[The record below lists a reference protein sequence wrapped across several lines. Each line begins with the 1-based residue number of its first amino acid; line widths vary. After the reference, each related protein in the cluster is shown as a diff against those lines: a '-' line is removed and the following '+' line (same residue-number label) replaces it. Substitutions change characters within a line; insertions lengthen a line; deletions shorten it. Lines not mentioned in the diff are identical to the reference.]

1 MPFLLRTS
9 LSLVLLCIASLVMA
23 TAELD
28 YTPSQAKTAIEVIED
43 LSTKHYRKQPL
54 DDMLS
59 RKLLYQLIDN
69 LDPTKSYFL
78 QADIDEFEQWE
89 VRLDDMFKEG
99 DLSAGFHIYNR
110 YNQRAMARLQAN
122 ISLLEGGF
130 QFDLAKDEY
139 LPLDVDSNQ
148 WSATNSDSDDDWRKR
163 IKEAYLRLI
172 LNDKEPEAARELLI
186 KRYTNLI
193 KQLTQRDSED
203 VFQVV
208 MNSLT
213 SLYDPHTSYMSPRSM
228 ENFRIAMSL
237 SLTGIGAV
245 LQLEDEHTKIVRV
258 VPGGPADKQGVLQ
271 AGDKIIA
278 VGQGDEEKV
287 DVIGWRLDDVVD
299 LIRGPKDSIVRLEL
313 IPAKGESAG
322 SSRDISIVRDK
333 IQLEEQS
340 AKAEIIDVKTKEG
353 RYRIGVIEIPTF
365 YLDVD
370 AYYNRDPNFKSTTK
384 DVLRLLGELEQEN
397 VNGIILDLRN
407 NGGGFLQE
415 ATTLTDL
422 FIDPGP
428 IVQVQDSGQV
438 ISRNYRSRAEAY
450 YRGPLV
456 VLINRLSAS
465 ASEIFAGAIQDYG
478 RGLVV
483 GSQSFGKGTV
493 QVQLPV
499 REGQL
504 KLTES
509 KFYRVSG
516 NSTQHLGVVPDV
528 TLPSYYNID
537 KVGES
542 SEDNALPWDRIP
554 EAPHRRYN
562 LTLVSMQTLQERHE
576 YRLQQDPDLVH
587 LNDELVLMK
596 ERQKLKQLSLNEE
609 KRRVEVK
616 EYDGIL
622 LTLENKRRVAKAQPP
637 YATIEELR
645 AVDETEDGSKE
656 KSEEEKS
663 KPLSERDPLLYETGN
678 IISDYMSLAK
688 PPYAAGQ
695 TTLR

>member
-1 MPFLLRTS
+1 MPLLLRSTLTLMLLCLTS
-9 LSLVLLCIASLVMA
+9 LA

-28 YTPSQAKTAIEVIED
+28 YTPSQAKTAIEVIEE

-54 DDMLS
+54 DDELS
-59 RKLLYQLIDN
+59 SRLLLELIDN
-69 LDPTKSYFL
+69 LDPTKSYLL
-78 QADIDEFEQWE
+78 QEDITEFQQWE
-89 VRLDDMFKEG
+89 TRLDDMFRDG
-99 DLSAGFHIYNR
+99 DLSAGFFIYNR
-110 YNQRAMARLQAN
+110 YNQRTMARLQEN
-122 ISLLEGGF
+122 ISLLESDF
-130 QFDLAKDEY
+130 QFDLTKDEY
-139 LPLDVDSNQ
+139 LPVEVDNNQ
-148 WSATNSDSDDDWRKR
+148 WPATNADADDEWRKR
-163 IKEAYLRLI
+163 IKEAYLRLM

-186 KRYTNLI
+186 KRYTNLH
-193 KQLTQRDSED
+193 KQLGQRDSED
-203 VFQVV
+203 IFQLI
-208 MNSLT
+208 MNSLA
-213 SLYDPHTSYMSPRSM
+213 SLYDPHTAYMSPRSM

-258 VPGGPADKQGVLQ
+258 VPGGPADKQGILK
-271 AGDKIIA
+271 AGDKVIA

-313 IPAKGESAG
+313 IQAQGESVG
-322 SSRDISIVRDK
+322 NSRDISIVRDK
-333 IQLEEQS
+333 LQLEEQS
-340 AKAEIIDVKTKEG
+340 AKAEVIDVHTEAGK
-353 RYRIGVIEIPTF
+353 YSVGVIEIPAF
-365 YLDVD
+365 YLDID
-370 AYYNRDPNFKSTTK
+370 AYYNRDPDFKSTTK
-384 DVLRLLGELEQEN
+384 DVLQLLQDLEKQN
-397 VNGIILDLRN
+397 VDGIILDLRN

-428 IVQVQDSGQV
+428 IVQVQHSDQL
-438 ISRNYRSRAEAY
+438 ISRNYRSRADAY

-483 GSQSFGKGTV
+483 GGQSFGKGTV

-516 NSTQHLGVVPDV
+516 NSTQHLGVVPDIQ
-528 TLPSYYNID
+528 LPSFYDVD

-554 EAPHRRYN
+554 AAPHRRYN
-562 LTLVSMQTLQERHE
+562 LTRVPMQTLEERHE
-576 YRLQQDPDLVH
+576 YRLKMDPDLVH
-587 LNDELVLMK
+587 LHDKLALIK
-596 ERQKLKQLSLNEE
+596 ERQKVKQLSLNEI
-609 KRRVEVK
+609 KRRGEAK
-616 EYDGIL
+616 EYDTVL
-622 LTLENKRRVAKAQPP
+622 LSLENKRRLAKELTLYPSV
-637 YATIEELR
+637 EEWR
-645 AVDETEDGSKE
+645 AVEEP
-656 KSEEEKS
+656 EEEGEDDR
-663 KPLSERDPLLYETGN
+663 PLAEKDPILYEAGN
-678 IISDYMSLAK
+678 IMSDYMSLAK
-688 PPYAAGQ
+688 SPVQQAKQP
-695 TTLR
+695 

>member
-1 MPFLLRTS
+1 
-9 LSLVLLCIASLVMA
+9 MA

-645 AVDETEDGSKE
+645 DVDETEDGSKE

-678 IISDYMSLAK
+678 IISDYMTLAK
-688 PPYAAGQ
+688 PPMQQAKQ
-695 TTLR
+695 P

>member
-1 MPFLLRTS
+1 
-9 LSLVLLCIASLVMA
+9 MA

-28 YTPSQAKTAIEVIED
+28 YTPNQAKTAIEVIEE

-54 DDMLS
+54 DDELS
-59 RKLLYQLIDN
+59 SKLLHELIDN
-69 LDPTKSYFL
+69 LDPTKSYLL
-78 QADIDEFEQWE
+78 QEDITEFQQWE
-89 VRLDDMFKEG
+89 TRLDDMFREG
-99 DLSAGFHIYNR
+99 DLSAGFFIYNR
-110 YNQRAMARLQAN
+110 YNQRTMARLQEN
-122 ISLLEGGF
+122 ISLLESDF
-130 QFDLAKDEY
+130 QFDLTKDEY
-139 LPLDVDSNQ
+139 LPVEVDNNQ
-148 WSATNSDSDDDWRKR
+148 WPATNTDADDEWRKR
-163 IKEAYLRLI
+163 IKEAYLRLM

-186 KRYTNLI
+186 KRYTNLH
-193 KQLTQRDSED
+193 KQLGQRDSED
-203 VFQVV
+203 IFQLI
-208 MNSLT
+208 MNSLA
-213 SLYDPHTSYMSPRSM
+213 SLYDPHTAYMSPRSM

-258 VPGGPADKQGVLQ
+258 VPGGPADKQGILK
-271 AGDKIIA
+271 AGDKVIA

-313 IPAKGESAG
+313 IQAQGESVG
-322 SSRDISIVRDK
+322 NSRDISIVRDK

-340 AKAEIIDVKTKEG
+340 AQAEVIHVQTDAGK
-353 RYRIGVIEIPTF
+353 YSLGVIEIPAF

-370 AYYNRDPNFKSTTK
+370 AYYNRDPDFKSTTK
-384 DVLRLLGELEQEN
+384 DVLQLLQDLEKQN
-397 VNGIILDLRN
+397 VDGIILDLRN

-428 IVQVQDSGQV
+428 IVQVQHSDQL
-438 ISRNYRSRAEAY
+438 ISRNYRSRADAY

-483 GSQSFGKGTV
+483 GGQSFGKGTV

-516 NSTQHLGVVPDV
+516 NSTQHLGVVPDIQ
-528 TLPSYYNID
+528 LPSFYDVD

-554 EAPHRRYN
+554 AAPHRRYN
-562 LTLVSMQTLQERHE
+562 LTRVPMQTLQERHE
-576 YRLQQDPDLVH
+576 YRLKMDPDLVH
-587 LNDELVLMK
+587 LHDKLALIK
-596 ERQKLKQLSLNEE
+596 ERQKVKQLSLNEI
-609 KRRVEVK
+609 KRRGEAK
-616 EYDGIL
+616 EYDTVL
-622 LTLENKRRVAKAQPP
+622 LSLENKRRLAKELPLYP
-637 YATIEELR
+637 SIEEWR
-645 AVDETEDGSKE
+645 AVEEP
-656 KSEEEKS
+656 EEEGDDDR
-663 KPLSERDPLLYETGN
+663 PLAEKDPILYEVGN
-678 IISDYMSLAK
+678 IMSDYMSLAK
-688 PPYAAGQ
+688 SPVQQAKQP
-695 TTLR
+695 

>member
-1 MPFLLRTS
+1 MPLLLRSTLTLILLSLTS
-9 LSLVLLCIASLVMA
+9 LA

-28 YTPSQAKTAIEVIED
+28 YTPNQAKTAIEVIEE

-54 DDMLS
+54 DDELS
-59 RKLLYQLIDN
+59 SKLLHELIDN
-69 LDPTKSYFL
+69 LDPTKSYLL
-78 QADIDEFEQWE
+78 QEDITEFQQWE
-89 VRLDDMFKEG
+89 TRLDDMFREG
-99 DLSAGFHIYNR
+99 DLSAGFFIYNR
-110 YNQRAMARLQAN
+110 YNQRTMARLQEN
-122 ISLLEGGF
+122 ISLLESDF
-130 QFDLAKDEY
+130 QFDLTKDEY
-139 LPLDVDSNQ
+139 LPVEVDNNQ
-148 WSATNSDSDDDWRKR
+148 WPATNTDADDEWRKR
-163 IKEAYLRLI
+163 IKEAYLRLM

-186 KRYTNLI
+186 KRYTNLH
-193 KQLTQRDSED
+193 KQLGQRDSED
-203 VFQVV
+203 IFQLI
-208 MNSLT
+208 MNSLA
-213 SLYDPHTSYMSPRSM
+213 SLYDPHTAYMSPRSM

-258 VPGGPADKQGVLQ
+258 VPGGPADKQGILK
-271 AGDKIIA
+271 AGDKVIA

-313 IPAKGESAG
+313 IQAQGESVG

-340 AKAEIIDVKTKEG
+340 AQAEVIHVQTDAGK
-353 RYRIGVIEIPTF
+353 YSLGVIEIPAF

-370 AYYNRDPNFKSTTK
+370 AYYNRDPDFKSTTK
-384 DVLRLLGELEQEN
+384 DVLQLLQDLEKQN
-397 VNGIILDLRN
+397 VDGIILDLRN

-428 IVQVQDSGQV
+428 IVQVQHSDQL
-438 ISRNYRSRAEAY
+438 ISRNYRSRADAY

-483 GSQSFGKGTV
+483 GGQSFGKGTV

-516 NSTQHLGVVPDV
+516 NSTQHLGVVPDIQ
-528 TLPSYYNID
+528 LPSFYDID

-554 EAPHRRYN
+554 AAPHRRYN
-562 LTLVSMQTLQERHE
+562 LTRVPMQTLQERHE
-576 YRLQQDPDLVH
+576 YRLKMDPDLVH
-587 LNDELVLMK
+587 LHDKLALIK
-596 ERQKLKQLSLNEE
+596 ERQKVKQLSLNEI
-609 KRRVEVK
+609 KRRGEAK
-616 EYDGIL
+616 EYDTVL
-622 LTLENKRRVAKAQPP
+622 LSLENKRRLAKELPLYP
-637 YATIEELR
+637 SIEEWR
-645 AVDETEDGSKE
+645 AVEEP
-656 KSEEEKS
+656 EEEGDDDR
-663 KPLSERDPLLYETGN
+663 PLAEKDPILYEVGN
-678 IISDYMSLAK
+678 IMSDYMSLAK
-688 PPYAAGQ
+688 SPVQQAKQP
-695 TTLR
+695 

>member
-1 MPFLLRTS
+1 MSFLLRSILTLMLLCLTS
-9 LSLVLLCIASLVMA
+9 LAI
-23 TAELD
+23 AELD
-28 YTPSQAKTAIEVIED
+28 YTPNQAKTAVEVIEK

-54 DDMLS
+54 DDELS
-59 RKLLYQLIDN
+59 RKLLHELIDS
-69 LDPTKSYFL
+69 LDPTKSYLL
-78 QADIDEFEQWE
+78 QDDITEFQKWE
-89 VRLDDMFKEG
+89 IRLDDMFKAG
-99 DLSAGFHIYNR
+99 DLSAGFFIYNR
-110 YNQRAMARLQAN
+110 YVRRAMSRLQAN
-122 ISLLEGGF
+122 IRLLESDF
-130 QFDLAKDEY
+130 QFDLTKDEY
-139 LPLDVDSNQ
+139 LPIDV
-148 WSATNSDSDDDWRKR
+148 ATNPWPVTNADADDEWRKR
-163 IKEAYLRLI
+163 IKEAYLRLM

-186 KRYTNLI
+186 KRYTNLH
-193 KQLTQRDSED
+193 KQLGQRDSED
-203 VFQVV
+203 IFQLII
-208 MNSLT
+208 NSLA
-213 SLYDPHTSYMSPRSM
+213 SLYDPHTAYMSPRSM

-258 VPGGPADKQGVLQ
+258 VPGGPADKQGILK
-271 AGDKIIA
+271 AGDKIIS

-287 DVIGWRLDDVVD
+287 DVVGWRLDDVVD

-313 IPAKGESAG
+313 IPAQGESAG
-322 SSRDISIVRDK
+322 NSRDISIVRDK

-340 AKAEIIDVKTKEG
+340 AKAEVIDVQIDAGK
-353 RYRIGVIEIPTF
+353 YRVGVIEIPAF

-370 AYYNRDPNFKSTTK
+370 AYYNRDPDFKSTTK
-384 DVLRLLGELEQEN
+384 DVMQLLQDLEKQS
-397 VNGIILDLRN
+397 VDGIILDLRN

-428 IVQVQDSGQV
+428 IVQVQHSDQL
-438 ISRNYRSRAEAY
+438 ISRNYRSRADAY

-483 GSQSFGKGTV
+483 GGQSFGKGTV

-516 NSTQHLGVVPDV
+516 NSTQHLGVIPDLQ
-528 TLPSYYNID
+528 LPSFYDID

-554 EAPHRRYN
+554 AAPHRRYN
-562 LTLVSMQTLQERHE
+562 LTRVPMKTLQERHE
-576 YRLQQDPDLVH
+576 YRLKMDPDLVH
-587 LNDELVLMK
+587 LHGKLALIK
-596 ERQKLKQLSLNEE
+596 ERQKTKQLSLNEI
-609 KRRVEVK
+609 KRRQEAK
-616 EYDGIL
+616 EYDTVL
-622 LTLENKRRVAKAQPP
+622 LSLENKRRLAKELPIYP
-637 YATIEELR
+637 SIEEWR
-645 AVDETEDGSKE
+645 AIEEPEEGDDDRSVAE
-656 KSEEEKS
+656 K
-663 KPLSERDPLLYETGN
+663 DPILYEVGN

-688 PPYAAGQ
+688 SPMQQAKQQP
-695 TTLR
+695 

>member
-1 MPFLLRTS
+1 MPLLLRSILTLMLLCLTS
-9 LSLVLLCIASLVMA
+9 LA

-28 YTPSQAKTAIEVIED
+28 YTSNQAKTAIEVIEE

-54 DDMLS
+54 DDELS
-59 RKLLYQLIDN
+59 SKLLHELIDN
-69 LDPTKSYFL
+69 LDPTKSYLL
-78 QADIDEFEQWE
+78 QEDITEFQKWE
-89 VRLDDMFKEG
+89 TRLDDMFRAG
-99 DLSAGFHIYNR
+99 DLSAGFFIYNR
-110 YNQRAMARLQAN
+110 YNQRTMARLQAN
-122 ISLLEGGF
+122 ISLLESEF
-130 QFDLAKDEY
+130 QFDLTKDEY
-139 LPLDVDSNQ
+139 LPIDVGTNQ
-148 WSATNSDSDDDWRKR
+148 WPATNADADDEWRKR
-163 IKEAYLRLI
+163 IKEAYLRLM

-186 KRYTNLI
+186 KRYTNLR
-193 KQLTQRDSED
+193 KQLDQRDSED
-203 VFQVV
+203 IFQLI
-208 MNSLT
+208 MNSLA
-213 SLYDPHTSYMSPRSM
+213 SLYDPHTAYMSPRSM

-258 VPGGPADKQGVLQ
+258 IPGGPADKQGILK

-278 VGQGDEEKV
+278 VGQGGEEKV

-299 LIRGPKDSIVRLEL
+299 LIRGPKDSIVKLEL
-313 IPAKGESAG
+313 IQAQGESAG
-322 SSRDISIVRDK
+322 NSRDISIVRDK

-340 AKAEIIDVKTKEG
+340 AKAEVIDVQTEAGK
-353 RYRIGVIEIPTF
+353 YSVGVIEIPAF

-370 AYYNRDPNFKSTTK
+370 AYYNRDPDFKSTTK
-384 DVLRLLGELEQEN
+384 DVLQLLQDLEKQN
-397 VNGIILDLRN
+397 VDGIILDLRN

-428 IVQVQDSGQV
+428 IVQVQHSDQL
-438 ISRNYRSRAEAY
+438 ISRNYRSRADAY

-483 GSQSFGKGTV
+483 GGQSFGKGTV

-516 NSTQHLGVVPDV
+516 NSTQHLGVVPDIQ
-528 TLPSYYNID
+528 LPSFYDVD

-554 EAPHRRYN
+554 AAPHRRYN
-562 LTLVSMQTLQERHE
+562 LTRVPIQTLQERHE
-576 YRLQQDPDLVH
+576 YRLKMDPDLVH
-587 LNDELVLMK
+587 LHDKLALIK
-596 ERQKLKQLSLNEE
+596 ERQKVKQLSLNEI
-609 KRRVEVK
+609 KRREEAK
-616 EYDGIL
+616 EYDTTL
-622 LTLENKRRVAKAQPP
+622 LSLENKRRLARELPLYP
-637 YATIEELR
+637 SIEEWR
-645 AVDETEDGSKE
+645 AVEEPEEDNDDRPLAE
-656 KSEEEKS
+656 K
-663 KPLSERDPLLYETGN
+663 DPILYEVGN
-678 IISDYMSLAK
+678 IMSDYMSLAK
-688 PPYAAGQ
+688 SPVQQAKQP
-695 TTLR
+695 

>member
-1 MPFLLRTS
+1 MPLLLRSTLTLMLLCLTS
-9 LSLVLLCIASLVMA
+9 LA

-28 YTPSQAKTAIEVIED
+28 YTPNQAKTAIEVIEE

-54 DDMLS
+54 DDELS
-59 RKLLYQLIDN
+59 SRLLLELIDN
-69 LDPTKSYFL
+69 LDPTKSYLL
-78 QADIDEFEQWE
+78 QEDITEFQQWE
-89 VRLDDMFKEG
+89 TRLDDMFRDG
-99 DLSAGFHIYNR
+99 DLSAGFFIYNR
-110 YNQRAMARLQAN
+110 YNQRTMARLQEN
-122 ISLLEGGF
+122 ISLLESDF
-130 QFDLAKDEY
+130 QFDLTKDEY
-139 LPLDVDSNQ
+139 LPVEVDNNQ
-148 WSATNSDSDDDWRKR
+148 WPATNADADDEWRKR
-163 IKEAYLRLI
+163 IKEAYLRLM

-186 KRYTNLI
+186 KRYTNLH
-193 KQLTQRDSED
+193 KQLGQRDSED
-203 VFQVV
+203 IFQLI
-208 MNSLT
+208 MNSLA
-213 SLYDPHTSYMSPRSM
+213 SLYDPHTAYMSPRSM

-258 VPGGPADKQGVLQ
+258 VPGGPADKQGILK
-271 AGDKIIA
+271 AGDKVIA

-313 IPAKGESAG
+313 IQAQGESVG
-322 SSRDISIVRDK
+322 NSRDISIVRDK
-333 IQLEEQS
+333 LQLEEQS
-340 AKAEIIDVKTKEG
+340 AKAEVIDVHTKAG
-353 RYRIGVIEIPTF
+353 KYSVGVIEIPAF

-370 AYYNRDPNFKSTTK
+370 AYYNRDPDFKSTTK
-384 DVLRLLGELEQEN
+384 DVLQLLQDLEKQN
-397 VNGIILDLRN
+397 VDGIILDLRN

-428 IVQVQDSGQV
+428 IVQVQNSDQH
-438 ISRNYRSRAEAY
+438 ISRNYRSRADAY

-483 GSQSFGKGTV
+483 GGQSFGKGTV

-516 NSTQHLGVVPDV
+516 NSTQHLGVVPDIQ
-528 TLPSYYNID
+528 LPSFYDVD

-554 EAPHRRYN
+554 AAPHRRYN
-562 LTLVSMQTLQERHE
+562 LTRVPMQTLLERHE
-576 YRLQQDPDLVH
+576 YRLKMDPDLVH
-587 LNDELVLMK
+587 LHDKLALIK
-596 ERQKLKQLSLNEE
+596 ERQKVKQLSLNEI
-609 KRRVEVK
+609 KRRGEAK
-616 EYDGIL
+616 EYDIVL
-622 LTLENKRRVAKAQPP
+622 LSLENKRRLAKELPLYP
-637 YATIEELR
+637 SIEEWR
-645 AVDETEDGSKE
+645 AVEEP
-656 KSEEEKS
+656 EEEGEDDR
-663 KPLSERDPLLYETGN
+663 PLAEKDPILYEAGN
-678 IISDYMSLAK
+678 IMSDYMSLAK
-688 PPYAAGQ
+688 SPVQQAKQP
-695 TTLR
+695 

>member
-1 MPFLLRTS
+1 MPFLLRPILTLMLLCLTS
-9 LSLVLLCIASLVMA
+9 LA

-28 YTPSQAKTAIEVIED
+28 YTPNQAKTAIEVIDE

-54 DDMLS
+54 DDELS
-59 RKLLYQLIDN
+59 SKLLHELIDN
-69 LDPTKSYFL
+69 LDPTKSYLL
-78 QADIDEFEQWE
+78 QEDITEFQQWE
-89 VRLDDMFKEG
+89 TRLDDMFRAG
-99 DLSAGFHIYNR
+99 DLSAGFFIYNR
-110 YNQRAMARLQAN
+110 YNQRTMARLQAN
-122 ISLLEGGF
+122 ISLLESDF
-130 QFDLAKDEY
+130 QFDLTKDEY
-139 LPLDVDSNQ
+139 LPVDVDNNQ
-148 WSATNSDSDDDWRKR
+148 WPTTNADADDEWRKR
-163 IKEAYLRLI
+163 IKEAYLRLM

-186 KRYTNLI
+186 KRYTNLR
-193 KQLTQRDSED
+193 KQLGQRDSED
-203 VFQVV
+203 IFQLI
-208 MNSLT
+208 MNSLA
-213 SLYDPHTSYMSPRSM
+213 SLYDPHTAYMSPRSM

-258 VPGGPADKQGVLQ
+258 IPGGPADKQGILK
-271 AGDKIIA
+271 AGDKVIA

-287 DVIGWRLDDVVD
+287 DVVGWRLDDVVD

-313 IPAKGESAG
+313 IPAQGDSAG
-322 SSRDISIVRDK
+322 NSRDISIVRDK
-333 IQLEEQS
+333 IQLDEQS
-340 AKAEIIDVKTKEG
+340 AQAEVIDVQTEVG
-353 RYRIGVIEIPTF
+353 RYSVGVIKIPAF

-384 DVLRLLGELEQEN
+384 DVVQLLQNLEKQN
-397 VNGIILDLRN
+397 VDGIILDLRN

-415 ATTLTDL
+415 AATLTDL

-428 IVQVQDSGQV
+428 IVQVQHSDQL
-438 ISRNYRSRAEAY
+438 ISRNYRSRADAY

-483 GSQSFGKGTV
+483 GGQSFGKGTV

-516 NSTQHLGVVPDV
+516 NSTQHLGVVPDIQ
-528 TLPSYYNID
+528 LPSFYDVD

-554 EAPHRRYN
+554 AAPHRRYN
-562 LTLVSMQTLQERHE
+562 LTRVPMQTLQERHE
-576 YRLQQDPDLVH
+576 YRLKMDPDLVH
-587 LNDELVLMK
+587 LHDELALVK
-596 ERQKLKQLSLNEE
+596 ERQKVKQLPLNEI
-609 KRRVEVK
+609 KRREEAK
-616 EYDGIL
+616 EYDTLL
-622 LTLENKRRVAKAQPP
+622 LTLENKRRLAKERPL
-637 YATIEELR
+637 YSSIEEWQ
-645 AVDETEDGSKE
+645 AVEEPEEDNDDRPLAE
-656 KSEEEKS
+656 K
-663 KPLSERDPLLYETGN
+663 DPILYEVGN
-678 IISDYMSLAK
+678 IMSDYMSLAK
-688 PPYAAGQ
+688 SPMQQAKQP
-695 TTLR
+695 